1 MGRDARYSR
10 PVTTPA
16 PSVSRRLF
24 LGGSLSA
31 ILLGGLAACSGK
43 EDPAPEPSASPAFP
57 VTVSHRYGETT
68 IKAAPQRIVVVGFTE
83 QDALLALG
91 IAPIATTTAPWG
103 DGGDYNVYP
112 WAKGKLGDAKPTIL
126 DSTVGLQ
133 LDQIKALNPDLIL
146 GTNAGLSKQDYTELS
161 KIAPTIANS
170 GAYDSD
176 WYEPW
181 DTQTEIIGE
190 AVGKAPEAKQL
201 IADLNQRFADAK
213 VAHPQ
218 FQGVTAAF
226 VQAPYTDGSV
236 IAWPAGLSSD
246 FLTDLGFVIPESLN
260 EFVDD
265 DVAQA
270 QIPAEDTQVL
280 NDAKV
285 LVWGNEGEEDEAD
298 IRADKVLSELDAM
311 KAGRVVFT
319 GGTVT
324 SAIYFGTILSVP
336 FVLDAVVPQL
346 EQVVP
351 A

>member
-1 MGRDARYSR
+1 MTS
-10 PVTTPA
+10 PV

-43 EDPAPEPSASPAFP
+43 EEPTPAPEPSAAPASP
-57 VTVSHRYGETT
+57 VTVAHRYGETT
-68 IKAAPQRIVVVGFTE
+68 IEAAPQRIVVVGFTE

-112 WAKGKLGDAKPTIL
+112 WAKDKLGDAKPTVL
-126 DSTVGLQ
+126 DSTEGLQ
-133 LDQIKALNPDLIL
+133 IDQIKDLKPDLIL
-146 GTNAGLSKQDYTELS
+146 GTNAGLTEENYTELS

-170 GAYDSD
+170 GTYDSD

-181 DTQTEIIGE
+181 DTQTQVIGE
-190 AVGKAPEAKQL
+190 AVGKAPEAKRL

-213 VAHPQ
+213 VAHPR

-246 FLTDLGFVIPESLN
+246 FLTDLGFVIPESLDK
-260 EFVDD
+260 FVDD
-265 DVAQA
+265 EVAQA
-270 QIPAEDTQVL
+270 QIPAEDTKVL
-280 NDAKV
+280 NDAKI
-285 LVWGNEGEEDEAD
+285 LVWGNEGAEDEAG
-298 IRADKVLSELDAM
+298 IRADKVLSKLDAM
-311 KAGRVVFT
+311 KEGRAIFT
-319 GGTVT
+319 GANVT

-336 FVLDAVVPQL
+336 YVLDAVLPEL
-346 EQVVP
+346 ERVVP
-351 A
+351 S